1 MPIAPACRSKRTSS
15 TTRATTKTTASNTV
29 FKQVLYIAIALFF
42 LTCCDHCHQ
51 PSPTS
56 SYFVE
61 GINPGY
67 TAAVPLVS
75 ILQQRKKMSPNDDK
89 KSASALGELKETIRS
104 QAKEIERLK
113 AKIGSGSGSSSDG
126 KKKAASSGGGGHGGE
141 CELTEE
147 ELAKYLNDPFYRV
160 ASQRV
165 GWLGIFLASLSA
177 TALIMNVFEETL
189 EKHIELALFVPLLAG

>member
-1 MPIAPACRSKRTSS
+1 MPIAPAYRSKRTSS
-15 TTRATTKTTASNTV
+15 TTRTTTASNTV

-67 TAAVPLVS
+67 TAAVPLAS
-75 ILQQRKKMSPNDDK
+75 ILQQRKKMSPNDGNK

-113 AKIGSGSGSSSDG
+113 AKIGCGSGSSSDG
-126 KKKAASSGGGGHGGE
+126 KKKAVSSGGGGGGHGGD